1 MITIFEKQ
9 GVTFTKQGDYFLP
22 DLTIVN
28 GENAEIGVW
37 GQRHKR
43 YLKGHHRVR
52 YYNLLTS
59 GELYNYLADVER
71 QAENLFEQT
80 IKSLA
85 EQEQVTEK
93 LKAENMMLW
102 VQKMN
107 NIRNRATEIVTSQII
122 FNLSLIHI

>member
-1 MITIFEKQ
+1 MKIIITSFEKQ

-59 GELYNYLADVER
+59 GKMNIYLADIEEQV
-71 QAENLFEQT
+71 QKIFELT
-80 IKSLA
+80 VKLLA
-85 EQEQVTEK
+85 EK
-93 LKAENMMLW
+93 EN
-102 VQKMN
+102 
-107 NIRNRATEIVTSQII
+107 ITEIVKENSRNGAKDEQYS
-122 FNLSLIHI
+122 FESYRNC